1 MLKFIK
7 EQMDIL
13 DIPYEF
19 GEWTQAL
26 QYPYFV
32 GELPSP
38 EDNPTEDGKEVQTL
52 ILNGW
57 HRGQFTDLE
66 FAKEKIKQHFHT
78 ILGRHGWTDSGSI
91 SVYYEGAFY
100 IPTGEADLKRIQINL
115 KILQWKGV

>member
-1 MLKFIK
+1 MLNFIK

-13 DIPYEF
+13 EVPYEF
-19 GEWTQAL
+19 GEWTSAL

-32 GELPSP
+32 SEISSP
-38 EDNPTEDGKEVQTL
+38 EDTSTEDGKEVQTL

-57 HRGQFTDLE
+57 QRGKYIELE
-66 FAKEKIKQHFHT
+66 TFKNKIKQHFHPV
-78 ILGRHGWTDSGSI
+78 LGKHGWTDSGSI

-100 IPTGEADLKRIQINL
+100 VPTGEADLKKIQINL